1 MSMAETIQADMGAN
15 VWKILVSPGDT
26 VEEDDTLLILEAM
39 KMEIPVTAEDSG
51 TVVEVLVAE
60 GDVVALGPAL
70 FPFEAE

>member
-1 MSMAETIQADMGAN
+1 MAETIQADMGAN

-51 TVVEVLVAE
+51 AVLEVLVAE
-60 GDVVALGPAL
+60 GDAVSPGQPLIK
-70 FPFEAE
+70 FEAE